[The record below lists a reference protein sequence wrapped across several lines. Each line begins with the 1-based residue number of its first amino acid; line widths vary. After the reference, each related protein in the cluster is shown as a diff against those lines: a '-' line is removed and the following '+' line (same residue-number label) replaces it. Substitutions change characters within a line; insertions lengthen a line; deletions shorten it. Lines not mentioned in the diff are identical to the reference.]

1 MIKDVERER
10 HRKADRCATQR
21 EKERERVG
29 KHRLSTVVAGE
40 REKEREND
48 ELLQL

>member
-1 MIKDVERER
+1 LIKVVERKM
-10 HRKADRCATQR
+10 HRKTDRCATQR

-40 REKEREND
+40 KERERK
-48 ELLQL
+48 

>member
-1 MIKDVERER
+1 LIKVVERKM
-10 HRKADRCATQR
+10 HRKTDRCATQR

-29 KHRLSTVVAGE
+29 KHRLSTVDAGE
-40 REKEREND
+40 REREND